1 MPRIV
6 HFEIPARDPDS
17 LANFYRNV
25 FGWKIEK
32 WEGPVDY
39 WLVSTGEEGQGN
51 DGALLRTNPVHQTPV
66 NMVDVNSVAKFC
78 EKTQAEGGEVITP
91 HRKSSFQQCL
101 HLRRAAE
108 NAAWCRSASEGHSNC
123 TLSGQYSRSS
133 TESLKEL
140 PFG

>member
-6 HFEIPARDPDS
+6 HFEILARDPDS

-25 FGWKIEK
+25 FGWKIKK

-39 WLVSTGEEGQGN
+39 WLVSTREEGQGI

-66 NMVDVNSVAKFC
+66 NVVDVNSVAEFC

-101 HLRRAAE
+101 HLRRAARE
-108 NAAWCRSASEGHSNC
+108 RSLVHKCIGGPLELHIVRPVFKVVH
-123 TLSGQYSRSS
+123 QSR
-133 TESLKEL
+133 
-140 PFG
+140 

>member
-25 FGWKIEK
+25 FGWKIKK

-39 WLVSTGEEGQGN
+39 WLVSTGEEGQGI

-66 NMVDVNSVAKFC
+66 NVVDVNSVAEFC
-78 EKTQAEGGEVITP
+78 EKTQAGVA
-91 HRKSSFQQCL
+91 RSSRL
-101 HLRRAAE
+101 TENPRSSSASTSDGLPE

-123 TLSGQYSRSS
+123 TL
-133 TESLKEL
+133 
-140 PFG
+140 